1 MFLGVEG
8 INTFIGKAHILH
20 DVSLSISK
28 GEIVALLGRNGVGKS
43 TTLKSIMG
51 LLSPETGSI
60 RFKDRET
67 VGLRAYKTS
76 RLGIGYVPE
85 DRSIFPALTVRQN
98 LLVGMKQN
106 GKIDNAWTIDRV
118 YSYFPRLKTMDRH
131 VGGKLSGGE
140 QQMLAIGRT
149 LMGNPELLLLDEP
162 TEGLAPIIVQGL
174 VETLHE
180 IHEEGCSILLVE
192 HSIDVA
198 LSLASRAYVMN
209 KGQVVFEGASQE
221 LRANEEIQNRYLRI

>member
-1 MFLGVEG
+1 MLLDVKA
-8 INTFIGKAHILH
+8 INTFIGKAHILY
-20 DVSLSISK
+20 DVSLNIEK

-43 TTLKSIMG
+43 TTLKSVMG
-51 LLSPETGSI
+51 LLTPQSGSVGF
-60 RFKDRET
+60 RGAET

-76 RLGIGYVPE
+76 RMGIGYVPE
-85 DRSIFPALTVRQN
+85 DRSIFPTLTVRQN
-98 LLVGMKQN
+98 LLIGTKGAGN
-106 GKIDNAWTIDRV
+106 SANPWTIERV
-118 YSYFPRLKTMDRH
+118 YEYFPRLKTMDRH
-131 VGGKLSGGE
+131 MGGKLSGGE

-162 TEGLAPIIVQGL
+162 TEGLGPIIVQAL
-174 VETLHE
+174 VQTLRE

-221 LRANEEIQNRYLRI
+221 LSVNEEIQNRYLKV